1 MTAEMR
7 LGDEA
12 ESLASAHLEKGGFR
26 VVGRNVRNDGGE
38 LDIVAWD
45 GEILVFVEV
54 KGRSG
59 INYGTPVEAVD
70 RRKRDRLTR
79 AAGAYLAGMQTE
91 PMCRFDVVGVDFGG
105 ASPRIEHL
113 RDAFRPGE

>member
-1 MTAEMR
+1 MR

-12 ESLASAHLEKGGFR
+12 ENLAGAFLEKQGLR
-26 VVGRNVRNDGGE
+26 VVGRNVRNEGGE

-59 INYGTPVEAVD
+59 INYGKPLEAVD
-70 RRKRDRLTR
+70 ARKRARLTR
-79 AAGAYLAGMQTE
+79 AAGAYLADMGTE
-91 PMCRFDVVGVDFGG
+91 PLCRFDVVGVAFGDG
-105 ASPRIEHL
+105 PPRIKHL
-113 RDAFRPGE
+113 RDAFRPGD

>member
-1 MTAEMR
+1 MR

-12 ESLASAHLEKGGFR
+12 EALATAHLQRGGLR
-26 VVGRNVRNDGGE
+26 VVGRNVRNEGGE

-59 INYGTPVEAVD
+59 IRYGRPMEAVD

-79 AAGAYLAGMQTE
+79 AAGAYLAAMQAQ
-91 PMCRFDVVGVDFGG
+91 PQCRFDVVSVDFKAG
-105 ASPRIEHL
+105 PPLVEHL